1 MSLDKLTPCDLC
13 PEMHDC
19 SIKQGEPCPMYAHLA
34 KWLASQ
40 RINQAI
46 QAGARGIIEPS
57 VLITPAQRQ
66 IN

>member
-1 MSLDKLTPCDLC
+1 MNLDKLTPCSLC

-19 SIKQGEPCPMYAHLA
+19 SIKPGEPCPMYTHLA
-34 KWLASQ
+34 KWLAAQ

-46 QAGARGIIEPS
+46 QAGARGIIEQS
-57 VLITPAQRQ
+57 TIVTTSQRQ